1 MIEYVLHSYV
11 LTHPQVSVGNVCV
24 VHCVRRVLSIVVC
37 VSYRSL
43 SAVNLDETPVVD
55 VTRVLQL
62 VEDVTC
68 LILYKESCAGWT
80 QRTHRQFL
88 REHVHDEGVKR
99 LHAGQLMSDVHPP
112 RLVTELQE
120 QHR

>member
-1 MIEYVLHSYV
+1 ML
-11 LTHPQVSVGNVCV
+11 CV
-24 VHCVRRVLSIVVC
+24 VVC

-43 SAVNLDETPVVD
+43 SAVNLDEAAVVD

-62 VEDVTC
+62 VEDVAR
-68 LILYKESCAGWT
+68 LVLDEESRSGRTQCA
-80 QRTHRQFL
+80 HRQFL

-99 LHAGQLMSDVHPP
+99 LHAGQLMSDVHPS
-112 RLVTELQE
+112 RLVTKLQK

>member
-1 MIEYVLHSYV
+1 M
-11 LTHPQVSVGNVCV
+11 LTHPQVSVGDVCV
-24 VHCVRRVLSIVVC
+24 VYGVGRVLSIVVC
-37 VSYRSL
+37 VSYRSFP
-43 SAVNLDETPVVD
+43 AVNLDETPVVD

-62 VEDVTC
+62 IEDVAC
-68 LILYKESCAGWT
+68 LVLDEQSRAGRT
-80 QRTHRQFL
+80 QRAHRQFL

-120 QHR
+120 